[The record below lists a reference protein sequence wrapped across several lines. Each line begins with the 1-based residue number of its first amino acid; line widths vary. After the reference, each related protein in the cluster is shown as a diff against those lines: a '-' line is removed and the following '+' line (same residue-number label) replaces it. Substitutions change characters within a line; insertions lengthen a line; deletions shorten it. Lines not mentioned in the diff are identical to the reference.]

1 MKEREPRKKR
11 SYTRVDLVCDVFG
24 AACLLAM
31 FLLVAV
37 YWKQLPERIPTHYGF
52 DGQPTAWGGR
62 VSVVIMPLACLL
74 LYVLM
79 TLSRIM
85 PESMYNSPVR
95 LTEENRERQLAL
107 SRELLSVIKCCLLL
121 SFLPLLI
128 LMLQGRPLPGWLVGL
143 QLALILIPIVVYIVR
158 MVKNK

>member
-1 MKEREPRKKR
+1 MGATAAKKKR
-11 SYTRVDLVCDVFG
+11 SYSRLDLVCDVFG

-31 FLLVAV
+31 FLLVAL
-37 YWKQLPERIPTHYGF
+37 YWKQLPERIPAHYGI

-62 VSVVIMPLACLL
+62 ISVIIVPLACLL

-85 PESMYNSPVR
+85 PESMYNSPVK
-95 LTEENRERQLAL
+95 LTEENRERQLSL
-107 SRELLSVIKCCLLL
+107 GRELLSVMKCCLLV
-121 SFLPLLI
+121 SFMPLLI
-128 LMLQGRPLPGWLVGL
+128 MMLKARPLPGWLPGL